1 MVKVVI
7 IKLTTLTTLITLT
20 ILTILTIL
28 TPITTPAPLSLPRQ
42 SIMKKID
49 WYILKKFLT
58 TFFFAIFLFAIIA
71 VVVDIS
77 EKTDDFVK
85 SGLGVKKIITNYY
98 FGFIPHII
106 ALLFPL
112 FVFIAVIFFTS
123 KMAGK
128 SEIIAILASGTTYM
142 RWLRPYFIG
151 GIFLSAVLWFANH
164 YVVPRANQ
172 IRGTFEAKYID
183 GNSTYNSL
191 LATNNNIYL
200 RVDSFT
206 YAGIN
211 NYDTMTKRGGPVCL
225 YRVKGNEVVENIRA
239 DAIIWDTAVKKWKLE
254 SLLERNVFPAKE
266 KVMIEPSRVMNFNF
280 KPYDLSRDKYTKDK
294 LTSPELDRFIKLEE
308 LRGSEGLNEL
318 KIERYRRDATCIT
331 VLLLTL
337 IGAIIA
343 GRKVRGGSGVHLAV
357 GFMMAALFIIT
368 DRFSTIFSTKGN
380 LPPLIAAWIPNL
392 IFVFVVIYLYRKAPK

>member
-1 MVKVVI
+1 
-7 IKLTTLTTLITLT
+7 
-20 ILTILTIL
+20 
-28 TPITTPAPLSLPRQ
+28 
-42 SIMKKID
+42 MKKLD

-85 SGLGVKKIITNYY
+85 SQLGVKRIITQYY

-123 KMAGK
+123 KMANK
-128 SEIIAILASGTTYM
+128 SEIVAILASGTTYF
-142 RWLRPYFIG
+142 RWLRPYVIG
-151 GIFLSAVLWFANH
+151 GLFLAVILYFANQ

-183 GNSTYNSL
+183 GNNSYNALIGTS
-191 LATNNNIYL
+191 NNIYL

-206 YAGIN
+206 YAGIFG
-211 NYDTMTKRGGPVCL
+211 YDTLTKRGGPVFF
-225 YRVKGNEVVENIRA
+225 YKTEGNKVVQNTRA
-239 DAIIWDTAVKKWKLE
+239 DIISWDTATKKWKLDALVDRKLQPLQE
-254 SLLERNVFPAKE
+254 QVVLEG
-266 KVMIEPSRVMNFNF
+266 MRVMNFNF

-294 LTSPELDRFIKLEE
+294 LTSPELDRFIRLEE
-308 LRGSEGLNEL
+308 LRGSEGLNDL
-318 KIERYRRDATCIT
+318 RVERYRRDATCVT
-331 VLLLTL
+331 VFLLTL
-337 IGAIIA
+337 IGAIVA

-357 GFMMAALFIIT
+357 GFMIAALFIIT

-380 LPPLIAAWIPNL
+380 LPPIIAAWIPNMVFL
-392 IFVFVVIYLYRKAPK
+392 FVVVYLYRKAPK